1 VSSRAAQLVAIC
13 TAQLLNRMDDEI
25 DDIAIAFDGSVY
37 KHSPRIKL
45 WIEKYIREL
54 MPRKKVNKQK
64 LSKNINKEFH
74 FIPYLKH
81 MVRSFC
87 LIMFTNPGLLNLLW
101 NPSNKKTILCCR
113 INSGLT
119 IK

>member
-54 MPRKKVNKQK
+54 MPRKKVNKQ
-64 LSKNINKEFH
+64 
-74 FIPYLKH
+74 
-81 MVRSFC
+81 
-87 LIMFTNPGLLNLLW
+87 NLA
-101 NPSNKKTILCCR
+101 KR
-113 INSGLT
+113 
-119 IK
+119 